1 MADLQGK
8 ALSGMSWLTFAQL
21 TKHLLQFQLGIIL
34 ARLLTPRDFGLI
46 GLVMVFIGFAGLF
59 SEMGLGAALIQR
71 EKIEER
77 HWSSAFWMN
86 VAAGLLLTVAFIAC
100 APLIS
105 QFYDESILTPLT
117 MVIAISFTIGSL
129 SMVPIAMLTRDV
141 DFRTLAIVE
150 TVSAVA
156 GGVLAVVLALL
167 GFGVWS
173 LVWRTLAVAA
183 LTAIGL
189 YWVIR
194 WRPRLSIDGGAVREL
209 LGFSTNLLGYRAIT
223 YWVQN
228 GNDLI
233 IGRFLGTATLG
244 IYSRAYIMLLLP
256 LNEVV
261 RVLGRVMFPIMSR
274 MQHDIARVKGA
285 YLRALAVLALGLFP
299 VMLGLS
305 AVSSDFVLALY
316 GDRWSDVIPILA
328 ILSVAAVPQSVS
340 ATTGWIFQSQGRTDW
355 ILRWGVVVAAST
367 LASVGLGI
375 LIGGLQAVVICYTVA
390 SFVLVIPSVAIS
402 GRLIDMRP
410 TETFQA
416 ISGPLSCSMAM
427 AVMVVGL
434 SGTYPNAWPAWLSL
448 LVSGIAGGTAYLALI
463 HIFGLRAY
471 SDARSTLRQLLRN
484 RTGEA
489 PEAANEPVIANAT
502 ELEQE
507 VAAVKLEEYPFVSV
521 IIPVFNDPIR
531 LMRCLQAL
539 EAQSWPADRYEVVVV
554 DNGSDEPL
562 RCLAEQFPHVKLF
575 HEPQPGSYVA
585 RNLALSKAIGDVIAF
600 TDADCLPA
608 QDWLESGVQALRDD
622 PQTGLVGGRVE
633 MLVQDPVRPTAVELY
648 ERALAFQQK
657 SNINKNRYSVT
668 ANAFTYRA
676 VFDRVGPFNSAL
688 KSGGDVE
695 WGRRVDA
702 AGYGLVYSDDTVV
715 AHPARRSW
723 QEVHAQALRMAGG
736 LHDRRR
742 DKPRSV
748 YRWMENET
756 LLLLTIPTMGF
767 RILRNQSLKR
777 LDERVKAALVM
788 AAVHLVL
795 FWEQLRLQ
803 LGSSTPQR

>member
-1 MADLQGK
+1 MADLQDK

-46 GLVMVFIGFAGLF
+46 GLVMVFVGFAGLF

-71 EKIEER
+71 EHVDAR
-77 HWSSAFWMN
+77 HWSSAFWLN
-86 VAAGLLLTVAFIAC
+86 VAAGILLTGAFILC
-100 APLIS
+100 APFIS
-105 QFYDESILTPLT
+105 RFYDESILTPVT
-117 MVIAISFTIGSL
+117 MVIAITFTVGSL

-141 DFRTLAIVE
+141 NFRTLALVE
-150 TVSAVA
+150 TISAVV
-156 GGVLAVVLALL
+156 GGVVAVVLAIL

-173 LVWRTLAVAA
+173 LVWRTLAVAV
-183 LTAIGL
+183 LTAAGL
-189 YWVIR
+189 YWVTR
-194 WRPRLSIDGGAVREL
+194 WRPSFRVDGAAVREL

-223 YWVQN
+223 YWSQN

-261 RVLGRVMFPIMSR
+261 RVVGRVMFPVMSR
-274 MQHDIARVKGA
+274 MQHDVARVKSA

-305 AVSSDFVLALY
+305 SVSNDFVLALY
-316 GDRWSDVIPILA
+316 GSHWSDVIPILA
-328 ILSVAAVPQSVS
+328 VLSIAAVPQSVS
-340 ATTGWIFQSQGRTDW
+340 ATTGWVFQSQGRTDW
-355 ILRWGVVVAAST
+355 ILRWGILVAVAT
-367 LASVGLGI
+367 LGSVGLGI
-375 LIGGLQAVVICYTVA
+375 WIGSLLAVVVCYTVT
-390 SFVLVIPSVAIS
+390 SFILVLPSVAIS
-402 GRLIDMRP
+402 GRLIGMGAKDVL
-410 TETFQA
+410 QA
-416 ISGPLSCSMAM
+416 VAGPLACSVAM
-427 AVMVVGL
+427 ALTVVAL
-434 SGTYPNAWPAWLSL
+434 SSAYPSDWPAWLSL
-448 LVSGIAGGTAYLALI
+448 LASIIAGGAVYIALV
-463 HIFGLRAY
+463 HGFDLRAY
-471 SDARSTLRQLLRN
+471 ADARSAVRMLKRN
-484 RTGEA
+484 RAGMPTTGPVVSA
-489 PEAANEPVIANAT
+489 SAASAQLVQEGGGMT
-502 ELEQE
+502 SLES
-507 VAAVKLEEYPFVSV
+507 PFVSV
-521 IIPVFNDPIR
+521 IIPVYNDPIR
-531 LMRCLQAL
+531 LTRCLEAL
-539 EAQSWPADRYEVVVV
+539 EQQSWPTNRYEVIVI

-562 RCLAEQFPHVKLF
+562 SDLTAQFDHVKLLL
-575 HEPQPGSYVA
+575 EPQPGSYVA
-585 RNLALSKAIGDVIAF
+585 RNRGLGEAVGEVIAF

-608 QDWLESGVQALRDD
+608 QDWLESGVKALCAD
-622 PQTGLVGGRVE
+622 PKTGLVGGRVE

-648 ERALAFQQK
+648 ERVLAFQQET
-657 SNINKNRYSVT
+657 NINKNRYSVT
-668 ANAFTYRA
+668 ANAFTLRS
-676 VFDRVGPFNSAL
+676 VFDRVGQFNAVL

-702 AGYGLVYSDDTVV
+702 AGYQLVYSDDTVV

-723 QEVHAQALRMAGG
+723 HEVHAQARRMAGG

-748 YRWMENET
+748 YRWLENET

-767 RILRNQSLKR
+767 RILRNRSLDR
-777 LDERVKAALVM
+777 IDERMKAAVVM